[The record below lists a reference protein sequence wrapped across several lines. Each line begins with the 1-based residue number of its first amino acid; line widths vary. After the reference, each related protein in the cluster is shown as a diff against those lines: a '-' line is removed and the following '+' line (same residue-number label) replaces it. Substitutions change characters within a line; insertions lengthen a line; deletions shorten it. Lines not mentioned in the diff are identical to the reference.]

1 MKLIKLLS
9 ESMIND
15 DAIRKVYSMALKK
28 YGEDMT
34 FKQMIE
40 IMKRIFGTFNEAQ
53 YARKFRQI
61 IKVINEIR
69 NVSRENIINYFLN
82 SHTVNLKDDF
92 GDITCEIPPQNVED
106 NLYVDQ
112 TTKFFHLENIT
123 VILKP
128 VGYFMYNGTRIEIK
142 DTIYYDVDEFI
153 EKFPVI
159 NDFENFSDEF
169 VDYITILMEQYLI
182 MKTGSRLDYVNVD
195 T

>member
-40 IMKRIFGTFNEAQ
+40 IMNRIFGTFNEAQ

-92 GDITCEIPPQNVED
+92 GDITCEIPPQNIED

-112 TTKFFHLENIT
+112 TTKFFHLESIT

-128 VGYFMYNGTRIEIK
+128 VGYIMYNGTRIEIK
-142 DTIYYDVDEFI
+142 DTIYYDVDELI
-153 EKFPVI
+153 EKYPVI
-159 NDFENFSDEF
+159 NDYENFSDQV
-169 VDYITILMEQYLI
+169 VDYITIVLDEYLI

>member
-9 ESMIND
+9 ESIIND
-15 DAIRKVYSMALKK
+15 DAIRNVYSLALKK

-40 IMKRIFGTFNEAQ
+40 IMKRIFGTFNESQ
-53 YARKFRQI
+53 YAKKFRQI

-69 NVSRENIINYFLN
+69 NVSRENIINYFLD

-112 TTKFFHLENIT
+112 TTKFFHLESIT

-128 VGYFMYNGTRIEIK
+128 VGYIMYNGTRIEIE
-142 DTIYYDVDEFI
+142 DTIYYDVDELI
-153 EKFPVI
+153 EKYPVI
-159 NDFENFSDEF
+159 NDYENFSDQV
-169 VDYITILMEQYLI
+169 VDYITIVLDEYLI